1 MKKSLYMSLMLLAAV
16 ATTGCKN
23 GDQDFDDFE
32 GGTTVYFPYQY
43 PVRTI
48 LLGDGV
54 EYSTELDNAHRFKVM
69 GYGAGT
75 YDSYEF
81 TFNVAV
87 DESLAQGVT
96 FKDGRAVTVLPSS
109 YYQLAS
115 TTSTYAGNR
124 MSGVEVQLT
133 DAFFQDPASLT
144 QTYVLPLRMSGV
156 KGASKILE
164 EMDYTLYCV
173 RYVNPWEGYYLVK
186 GTADQLEKC
195 TIVHTATTSL
205 TTCEY
210 VNKDGVKMTLS
221 FGSEKDD
228 NCTISGDGVSGSGNY
243 GHGTETKAWG
253 NKDRNALYLKYTA
266 GGKAYDETLVLQR
279 RGEFAGTVVEFN

>member
-1 MKKSLYMSLMLLAAV
+1 MSLMLLAAV

-54 EYSTELDNAHRFKVM
+54 EYSTELDNAHKFKVM

-87 DESLAQGVT
+87 EEGLAQDVT
-96 FKDGRAVTVLPSS
+96 FKDGRPVTILPSS
-109 YYQLAS
+109 YYQLGS

-124 MSGVEVQLT
+124 MSGVEISLT
-133 DAFFQDPASLT
+133 DAFFQDPASIS

-156 KGASKILE
+156 KGADKILE
-164 EMDYTLYCV
+164 DMDYTLYCV
-173 RYVNPWEGYYLVK
+173 RYVNPWEGFYLVK
-186 GTADQLEKC
+186 GTAAELEKC
-195 TIVHTATTSL
+195 TIVQTTTTSL

-210 VNKDGVKMTLS
+210 TNVDGVSMTLT

-228 NCTISGDGVSGSGNY
+228 NCTISGDGISGSGNY
-243 GHGTETKAWG
+243 GHGTEAKAWG

-266 GGKAYDETLVLQR
+266 NGKSYDETLVLQR
-279 RGEFAGTVVEFN
+279 RGEFAGTIKEFN

>member
-1 MKKSLYMSLMLLAAV
+1 MLLAAV

-23 GDQDFDDFE
+23 GDRDFDDFE

-109 YYQLAS
+109 HYQLVS

-133 DAFFQDPASLT
+133 DAFFQDQASIA
-144 QTYVLPLRMSGV
+144 QTYVLPLRMSNV

-195 TIVHTATTSL
+195 TIVTA
-205 TTCEY
+205 
-210 VNKDGVKMTLS
+210 
-221 FGSEKDD
+221 
-228 NCTISGDGVSGSGNY
+228 
-243 GHGTETKAWG
+243 
-253 NKDRNALYLKYTA
+253 
-266 GGKAYDETLVLQR
+266 
-279 RGEFAGTVVEFN
+279 

>member
-1 MKKSLYMSLMLLAAV
+1 MSLMLLAAV
-16 ATTGCKN
+16 ATTSCEN
-23 GDQDFDDFE
+23 GDRDFDDFE

-87 DESLAQGVT
+87 DESLLQDVT
-96 FKDGRAVTVLPSS
+96 FKDGRPVTILPSS
-109 YYQLAS
+109 YYQLGS

-133 DAFFQDPASLT
+133 DAFFQDPASIA

-164 EMDYTLYCV
+164 GMDYTLYCV

-186 GTADQLEKC
+186 GTNADLEKC
-195 TIVHTATTSL
+195 VLVHTATTSL
-205 TTCEY
+205 TTCSY
-210 VNKDGVKMTLS
+210 TNADGVKMTLS

-228 NCTISGDGVSGSGNY
+228 NCTISGEGVSGSGSY
-243 GHGTETKAWG
+243 GHGTEAKAWG

-266 GGKAYDETLVLQR
+266 GGKSYDETLVLQR
-279 RGEFAGTVVEFN
+279 RGEFAGTVIEFN

>member
-1 MKKSLYMSLMLLAAV
+1 MLLAAV

-23 GDQDFDDFE
+23 GDRDFDDFE

-109 YYQLAS
+109 YYQLVS

-164 EMDYTLYCV
+164 DMDYTLYCV

-195 TIVHTATTSL
+195 TIVHTTTTSL

-228 NCTISGDGVSGSGNY
+228 NCTISGEGVSGSGNY
-243 GHGTETKAWG
+243 GHGTEAKAWG

-266 GGKAYDETLVLQR
+266 GGKSYDETLVLQR
-279 RGEFAGTVVEFN
+279 RGDFAGTR

>member
-23 GDQDFDDFE
+23 GDRDFDDFE

-109 YYQLAS
+109 HYQLVS

-133 DAFFQDPASLT
+133 DAFFQDPASIT
-144 QTYVLPLRMSGV
+144 QTYVLPLRMSNV

-228 NCTISGDGVSGSGNY
+228 NCTISGDGVTGSGNY
-243 GHGTETKAWG
+243 GHGTEAKAWG

-266 GGKAYDETLVLQR
+266 GGKSYDETLVLQR
-279 RGEFAGTVVEFN
+279 RGDFAGTVIEFN

>member
-1 MKKSLYMSLMLLAAV
+1 MKKSIYMSLMLLAAV

-54 EYSTELDNAHRFKVM
+54 EYSTELDNAHKFKVM

-87 DESLAQGVT
+87 EESLAQGVT
-96 FKDGRAVTVLPSS
+96 FKDGREVKILPSS
-109 YYQLAS
+109 YYQLGS
-115 TTSTYAGNR
+115 TTSSYVGNR
-124 MSGVEVQLT
+124 MSGVEVSLT
-133 DAFFQDPASLT
+133 DAFVQDPASIS

-156 KGASKILE
+156 NGANKILE
-164 EMDYTLYCV
+164 DMDFTLYCV

-186 GTADQLEKC
+186 GTAAELEKC
-195 TIVHTATTSL
+195 AIVHTATTSL

-210 VNKDGVKMTLS
+210 TNVDGVSMTLT

-243 GHGTETKAWG
+243 GHGTEAKAWG

-266 GGKAYDETLVLQR
+266 GGKSYDETLVLQR
-279 RGEFAGTVVEFN
+279 RGEFAGTVIEFN

>member
-23 GDQDFDDFE
+23 GDRDFDDFA

-164 EMDYTLYCV
+164 DMDYTLYCV

-186 GTADQLEKC
+186 GTAAELEKC
-195 TIVHTATTSL
+195 TIVHTTTTSL

-228 NCTISGDGVSGSGNY
+228 NCTISGEGVSGSGNY
-243 GHGTETKAWG
+243 GHGTEAKAWG

-279 RGEFAGTVVEFN
+279 RGEFAGTVKEFN

>member
-1 MKKSLYMSLMLLAAV
+1 MLLAAV

-23 GDQDFDDFE
+23 GDRDFDDFE

-75 YDSYEF
+75 YDSYE
-81 TFNVAV
+81 
-87 DESLAQGVT
+87 L
-96 FKDGRAVTVLPSS
+96 DGRAVTLLPSS
-109 YYQLAS
+109 HYQLVS

-133 DAFFQDPASLT
+133 DAFFQDQASIA
-144 QTYVLPLRMSGV
+144 QTYVLPLRMSNV

-210 VNKDGVKMTLS
+210 VNKEGVKMTLS

-228 NCTISGDGVSGSGNY
+228 NCTISGDGVTGSGNY
-243 GHGTETKAWG
+243 GHGTEAKAWG

-266 GGKAYDETLVLQR
+266 GGKSYDETLVLQR
-279 RGEFAGTVVEFN
+279 RGDFAGTVIEFN

>member
-1 MKKSLYMSLMLLAAV
+1 MLLAAV

-23 GDQDFDDFE
+23 GDRDFDDFE

-115 TTSTYAGNR
+115 ITSTYAGNR

-133 DAFFQDPASLT
+133 DAFFQDPASIT

-156 KGASKILE
+156 KGAGKILE

-228 NCTISGDGVSGSGNY
+228 NCTISGDGVTGSGNY
-243 GHGTETKAWG
+243 GHGTEAKAWG

-266 GGKAYDETLVLQR
+266 GGKSYDETLVLQR
-279 RGEFAGTVVEFN
+279 RGDFAGTVIEFN

>member
-1 MKKSLYMSLMLLAAV
+1 MKKSIYMSLMLLAAV

-54 EYSTELDNAHRFKVM
+54 EYSTELDNAHKFKVM

-87 DESLAQGVT
+87 EEGLAQDVT
-96 FKDGRAVTVLPSS
+96 FKDGRPVTILPSS
-109 YYQLAS
+109 YYQLGS

-124 MSGVEVQLT
+124 MSGVEISLT
-133 DAFFQDPASLT
+133 DAFFQDPASIS

-156 KGASKILE
+156 KGADKILE
-164 EMDYTLYCV
+164 DMDYTLYCV
-173 RYVNPWEGYYLVK
+173 RYVNPWEGFYLVK
-186 GTADQLEKC
+186 GTAAELEKC
-195 TIVHTATTSL
+195 TIVQTTTTSL

-210 VNKDGVKMTLS
+210 TNVDGVSMTLT

-228 NCTISGDGVSGSGNY
+228 NCTISGDGISGSGNY
-243 GHGTETKAWG
+243 GHGTEAKAWG

-266 GGKAYDETLVLQR
+266 NGKSYDETLVLQR
-279 RGEFAGTVVEFN
+279 RGEFAGTIKEFN

>member
-1 MKKSLYMSLMLLAAV
+1 MKKSIYMSLMLLAAV

-54 EYSTELDNAHRFKVM
+54 EYSTELDNAHKFKVM

-87 DESLAQGVT
+87 EEGLAQDVT
-96 FKDGRAVTVLPSS
+96 FKDGRPVTVLPSS
-109 YYQLAS
+109 YYQLGS

-124 MSGVEVQLT
+124 MSGVEVSLT
-133 DAFFQDPASLT
+133 DAFFQDPASIS

-156 KGASKILE
+156 KGANKILE
-164 EMDYTLYCV
+164 DMDYTLYCV

-186 GTADQLEKC
+186 GTAAELEKC

-210 VNKDGVKMTLS
+210 TNADGISMTLT

-228 NCTISGDGVSGSGNY
+228 NCTISGDGISGSGNY
-243 GHGTETKAWG
+243 GHGTEAKAWG

-266 GGKAYDETLVLQR
+266 GGKSYDETLVLQR
-279 RGEFAGTVVEFN
+279 RGEFAGTVIEFN

>member
-1 MKKSLYMSLMLLAAV
+1 MLLAAV

-23 GDQDFDDFE
+23 GDRDFDDFE

-87 DESLAQGVT
+87 DESLLQGVT

-133 DAFFQDPASLT
+133 DAFFQDPASIT
-144 QTYVLPLRMSGV
+144 QTYVLPLRMSNV
-156 KGASKILE
+156 KGAAKILE

-186 GTADQLEKC
+186 GTAEQLEKC
-195 TIVHTATTSL
+195 TIVHTSTTSL

-243 GHGTETKAWG
+243 GHGTEAKAWG

-266 GGKAYDETLVLQR
+266 GGKSYDETLVLQR
-279 RGEFAGTVVEFN
+279 RGEFAGTVIEFN

>member
-1 MKKSLYMSLMLLAAV
+1 MKKSIYMSLMLLAAV

-54 EYSTELDNAHRFKVM
+54 EYSTELDNAHKFKVM

-87 DESLAQGVT
+87 EESLAQGVT
-96 FKDGRAVTVLPSS
+96 FKDGREVKILPSS
-109 YYQLAS
+109 YYQLGS
-115 TTSTYAGNR
+115 TTSSYVGNR
-124 MSGVEVQLT
+124 MSGVEVSLT
-133 DAFFQDPASLT
+133 DAFFQDPASIS

-156 KGASKILE
+156 NGANKILE
-164 EMDYTLYCV
+164 DMDFTLYCV

-186 GTADQLEKC
+186 GTAAELEKC
-195 TIVHTATTSL
+195 AIVHTATTSL

-210 VNKDGVKMTLS
+210 TNVDGVSMTLT

-243 GHGTETKAWG
+243 GHGTEAKAWG

-266 GGKAYDETLVLQR
+266 GGKSYDETLVLQR
-279 RGEFAGTVVEFN
+279 RGEFAGTVIEFN